1 MKKYLCILAA
11 VMGVQWLAVAQPLD
25 TLVAAAYHNNLE
37 LRALYGE
44 YLAALE
50 RGDQVNQLPDPE
62 LGLGVFVLPV
72 ETRLGPQWVRL
83 GVTQLFPWVGT
94 LEAREDLAVAVAR
107 TRYQRTE
114 ELRQELAY
122 RVKQAYYQLYEL
134 ERSQEIIRDNLRLF
148 RSLERLALASLE
160 SGEGSAADVLRA
172 QLRIQEQEQEL
183 AILENREA
191 KPLATLNQL
200 LDRPLNTP
208 VAVADTL
215 AIATLALDRDT
226 LSAFIALNHP
236 TIQRLSL
243 EQEVARREIEVN
255 DRERGPTFGV
265 GLDYII
271 TGKRSDAEPVHNGR
285 DALLPRALIKIPLFT
300 GKYAAKEREKTLR
313 IEAVDHRKAE
323 LRSQYL
329 AAVERAYADFRE
341 VQLQEALYRQQL
353 RTIDGAISILTT
365 RYSTEGH
372 GFDELLRLRLEQ
384 AGYDR
389 KLLEAVVK
397 SHLVKAEIERLV
409 EY

>member
-1 MKKYLCILAA
+1 MKKYWSIFILLLVVGSART
-11 VMGVQWLAVAQPLD
+11 QPLD
-25 TLVAAAYHNNLE
+25 TLVAAAYRNNLE

-62 LGLGVFVLPV
+62 LGLGIFVLPV

-94 LEAREDLAVAVAR
+94 LKAREDLAVAVAR
-107 TRYQRTE
+107 SRYQRTE

-122 RVKQAYYQLYEL
+122 RVKEAYYQLYEL
-134 ERSQEIIRDNLRLF
+134 ESSQAIIRNNLRLF
-148 RSLERLALASLE
+148 RSLEQLALAGLE
-160 SGEGSAADVLRA
+160 SGTGSGADVLRA

-200 LDRPLNTP
+200 LNRPLNTP

-215 AIATLALDRDT
+215 TMATLALDRDT
-226 LSAFIALNHP
+226 LSAFVAANHP
-236 TIQRLSL
+236 AIRRLGL

-255 DRERGPTFGV
+255 DRERGPTFGI

-271 TGKRSDAEPVHNGR
+271 TGKRSDAEPLRNGR
-285 DALLPRALIKIPLFT
+285 DALLPRASIRIPLFT
-300 GKYAAKEREKTLR
+300 DKYAAKEREETLR
-313 IEAVDHRKAE
+313 IEALDHRKEE
-323 LRSQYL
+323 LRSRYL

-341 VQLQEALYRQQL
+341 VQLQMALYRRQL
-353 RTIDGAISILTT
+353 RTIEGAVNILTT
-365 RYSTEGH
+365 RYSAEGR
-372 GFDELLRLRLEQ
+372 GFDELLRLRLDQ
-384 AGYDR
+384 AGYER
-389 KLLEAVVK
+389 KLLEAVVQ